1 MAYKQALML
10 GIGTNFCVESRRG
23 LLADSWLGFSAL
35 ALATPAGNLLQEGVG
50 EGKERE
56 RERVTSLA
64 PQTSKHA
71 NTSTSYPELFPQT
84 KGGEQEKSP
93 GKEIARRLDDKYSN
107 T

>member
-10 GIGTNFCVESRRG
+10 GIGANFCVESRRG

-50 EGKERE
+50 EGRERE
-56 RERVTSLA
+56 RENHITHCS
-64 PQTSKHA
+64 TSKHA
-71 NTSTSYPELFPQT
+71 NTSTSYPGLFPQT

-93 GKEIARRLDDKYSN
+93 GKEIARRLNDKYSN